1 MQYNTMVTINE
12 NKIADAES
20 ILNNMQNVKPSVK
33 VVKKDKGLFEKYESA
48 EKIIITEDN
57 KQLLLG
63 QENE

>member
-1 MQYNTMVTINE
+1 MVTINE

-20 ILNNMQNVKPSVK
+20 ILHNMQNVKPSVK

-63 QENE
+63 

>member
-1 MQYNTMVTINE
+1 MKNSIIMITINE
-12 NKIADAES
+12 NKIADAEN

-33 VVKKDKGLFEKYESA
+33 VVKKDKGLFERYESA

-63 QENE
+63 

>member
-20 ILNNMQNVKPSVK
+20 ILNNMQNVKPSIK

>member
-1 MQYNTMVTINE
+1 MVTINE

-48 EKIIITEDN
+48 EKIIITEDT

-63 QENE
+63 

>member
-1 MQYNTMVTINE
+1 MITINE
-12 NKIADAES
+12 NKIADAEN

-33 VVKKDKGLFEKYESA
+33 VVKKDKGLFERYEST

-63 QENE
+63 

>member
-1 MQYNTMVTINE
+1 MVTINE

-20 ILNNMQNVKPSVK
+20 ILNNMQNVKPFVK

-63 QENE
+63 

>member
-1 MQYNTMVTINE
+1 MVFTINE

-63 QENE
+63 

>member
-33 VVKKDKGLFEKYESA
+33 VVKKDKGLFEKYEST

>member
-12 NKIADAES
+12 NKIADAEG

>member
-1 MQYNTMVTINE
+1 MVTINE

-33 VVKKDKGLFEKYESA
+33 VVKKDKGLFEKYEIA

-63 QENE
+63 

>member
-1 MQYNTMVTINE
+1 MVTINE

-20 ILNNMQNVKPSVK
+20 ILNSMQNVKPSVK

-63 QENE
+63 

>member
-1 MQYNTMVTINE
+1 MVTINE

-57 KQLLLG
+57 KQHLLG
-63 QENE
+63 

>member
-1 MQYNTMVTINE
+1 MVTINE
-12 NKIADAES
+12 NKIADAGS

-63 QENE
+63 

>member
-1 MQYNTMVTINE
+1 MVTINE

-33 VVKKDKGLFEKYESA
+33 VVKKVKGLFEKYESA

-63 QENE
+63 